1 MLSDFNFNYLHT
13 DIILMNRIQFFVLT
27 GLSSILALLLLG
39 QIALSFSVGHSQN
52 EWTRDQ
58 AIVQQ
63 GNIFQNDLKQL
74 AVRIYS
80 DSTRSTDQGLKD
92 LLARQQITYT
102 PSTNA
107 TETPAAPS
115 TK

>member
-1 MLSDFNFNYLHT
+1 
-13 DIILMNRIQFFVLT
+13 MNRIQFFVLT
-27 GLSSILALLLLG
+27 GLSTILALLLLG
-39 QIALSFSVGHSQN
+39 QLLLSYSVGRAQGQ
-52 EWTRDQ
+52 WQQDQ
-58 AIVQQ
+58 AAVQQ

-92 LLARQQITYT
+92 LLAREQITYT
-102 PSTNA
+102 PTGSTNG

>member
-1 MLSDFNFNYLHT
+1 MLSDFSFNQLRS
-13 DIILMNRIQFFVLT
+13 DIIIMNRIQFFVLT
-27 GLSSILALLLLG
+27 GLSSVLALLLVG
-39 QIALSFSVGHSQN
+39 QIALSFSVGRAQS
-52 EWTRDQ
+52 EWTQDQ
-58 AIVQQ
+58 AAVQQ

-92 LLARQQITYT
+92 LLAREQITYT

-107 TETPAAPS
+107 TETPAAPL